1 MIRIVRVIAP
11 LSILIAA
18 LGSASAQLP
27 ECGATTFL
35 GQTEGDFV
43 IQDFH
48 FKSGEVLPELRLHY
62 MTLGTVHRNA
72 SGAIDNAVLMLHST
86 GARIAE
92 LLCPALTGPL
102 YGPGETLDLNKFYLV
117 IPDSIGH
124 GKSSKPSDGLRAH
137 FPHYGYNDMVT
148 AQYRLVTEK
157 LGITHLR
164 LVLGLSMGAMHAWL
178 WAERYPDVMDGVFP
192 ISGLP
197 VEIGGRNRLWRH
209 TFVEAIRNDPEWKN
223 GNYDQQPHALSRMR
237 PLIYI
242 MVGNPVRQF
251 EAHPTKAGADEW
263 YENIVTDGYTRIDTN
278 DSLYHYE
285 ASSDY
290 NPAPDLEKINARVC
304 LILFDDDQINLPEFA
319 VLDREMPRVKNG
331 RYVIIQTG
339 KEGNGEA
346 RDNTNA
352 KLWQSYLQDLLQP
365 PGH

>member
-1 MIRIVRVIAP
+1 MICIVRALAI
-11 LSILIAA
+11 LSILGAA
-18 LGSASAQLP
+18 LGSASAQPP

-43 IQDFH
+43 IKDFH
-48 FKSGEVLPELRLHY
+48 FNSGEVLPELRLHY

-86 GARIAE
+86 GGRVAE

-178 WAERYPDVMDGVFP
+178 
-192 ISGLP
+192 
-197 VEIGGRNRLWRH
+197 
-209 TFVEAIRNDPEWKN
+209 
-223 GNYDQQPHALSRMR
+223 
-237 PLIYI
+237 
-242 MVGNPVRQF
+242 
-251 EAHPTKAGADEW
+251 
-263 YENIVTDGYTRIDTN
+263 
-278 DSLYHYE
+278 
-285 ASSDY
+285 
-290 NPAPDLEKINARVC
+290 
-304 LILFDDDQINLPEFA
+304 
-319 VLDREMPRVKNG
+319 
-331 RYVIIQTG
+331 
-339 KEGNGEA
+339 
-346 RDNTNA
+346 
-352 KLWQSYLQDLLQP
+352 
-365 PGH
+365 